1 LNPVTPSAPAGVTS
15 PAPQSPAQPSTSN
28 SVTSSTSIGAGALFA
43 KVVYTPIVGFQRHI
57 SPSSGNISP
66 FSSVDGATEAAAVA
80 GGPTPEEP
88 VNANPADI
96 PRPIVEPVQIGDRN
110 PGSEE
115 NINTTDLESANN
127 RPREDSG
134 YKTFDLSQPR
144 NTGRSSEYAVS
155 SSFDLGDS
163 A

>member
-1 LNPVTPSAPAGVTS
+1 MSSLNPVALSAPAGVG
-15 PAPQSPAQPSTSN
+15 
-28 SVTSSTSIGAGALFA
+28 SSFA
-43 KVVYTPIVGFQRHI
+43 KVVYTPIVKFKRRI

-66 FSSVDGATEAAAVA
+66 SNSADGATEAAAVA

-88 VNANPADI
+88 VNVNPADI
-96 PRPIVEPVQIGDRN
+96 PRPIVEPVQTDDRN

-115 NINTTDLESANN
+115 NINTADLESANN

-134 YKTFDLSQPR
+134 YKSLDLPR
-144 NTGRSSEYAVS
+144 PSNTGQSPEYAVS
-155 SSFDLGDS
+155 SSPDLGDS